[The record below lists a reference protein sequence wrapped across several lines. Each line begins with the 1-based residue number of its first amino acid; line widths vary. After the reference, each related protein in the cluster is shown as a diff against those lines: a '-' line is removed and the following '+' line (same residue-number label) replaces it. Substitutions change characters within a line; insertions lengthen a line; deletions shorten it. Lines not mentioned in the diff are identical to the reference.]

1 MASYKIE
8 WKNPAKKELKK
19 LDKAVIPKIIT
30 AVESLQDEPHPP
42 GHKKLQGSEHTY
54 RIRVGD
60 YRVVYSIENQ
70 ILLIEIVKVGH
81 RKDIY
86 KKFTS

>member
-1 MASYKIE
+1 MAFYKIE
-8 WKNPAKKELKK
+8 WKNSAKKELKK
-19 LDKAVIPKIIT
+19 LDRNVIPKIIT
-30 AVESLQDEPHPP
+30 AVESLASEPHPA

-54 RIRVGD
+54 RIRTGD
-60 YRVVYSIENQ
+60 YRIVYSIEDQ
-70 ILLIEIVKVGH
+70 ILLIEIIKVGH